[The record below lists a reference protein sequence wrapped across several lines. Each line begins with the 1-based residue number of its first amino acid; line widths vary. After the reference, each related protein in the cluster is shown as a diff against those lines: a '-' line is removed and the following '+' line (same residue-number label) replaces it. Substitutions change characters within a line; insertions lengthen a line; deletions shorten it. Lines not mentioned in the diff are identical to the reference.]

1 MRRITPLITVL
12 AALSL
17 SSFAG
22 ALSAT
27 QTIEKEKTVI
37 NTDGTTQIIRTAA
50 DTVVPGETVVYTLNF
65 VNDDSSAA
73 DNLVLTMPV
82 PEQVTYNEGSAD
94 RAGTVVVYSADSG
107 QSFASRQATMVMTA
121 AGDVRAAGAADITHV
136 RWTIPGPVAAGETG
150 QLSFTA
156 TLK

>member
-1 MRRITPLITVL
+1 MRKFSPLVTVL

-17 SSFAG
+17 GSFAN

-37 NTDGTTQIIRTAA
+37 TDDGSTQIIRTTA
-50 DTVVPGETVVYTLNF
+50 DTVVPGETIVYTLNF
-65 VNDDSSAA
+65 VNDDGQAA

-82 PEQVTYNEGSAD
+82 PEQVTFVEGSAD
-94 RAGTVVVYSADSG
+94 RPGTVVVYSADSG
-107 QSFASRQATMVMTA
+107 QSFATRQATMVMTQ
-121 AGDVRAAGAADITHV
+121 AGEVRAAGADDITHV

-150 QLSFTA
+150 QLSFA
-156 TLK
+156 AKLK